1 MVAKVA
7 VAEKEHKMS
16 GTIEQ
21 PRFTCALGSCQSV
34 VAIKKGVPILHSGP
48 GCGGQISRLIGQGEG
63 YAGGSTAPCTNAEEA
78 DVVFG
83 GEKKLRSVIENSF
96 KVIDGDIY
104 VVLTGCT
111 AAITGDDI
119 AAVTGEFQEEDK
131 PIVYVEEG
139 GFRSN
144 NYASH
149 ERLVNAI
156 IDQYVDKFKYSDEKE
171 DGLVNVFA
179 SIPYQDPYWSGNLE
193 GIKKV
198 LTDIGLKVN
207 ILFGNESDGVEEW
220 KRIPNAQFN
229 IVIGPWVGV
238 KIAKHLKVKYGQP
251 FLQFPY
257 LPIGAIETSRFLR
270 SVAEF
275 GHLDEIRV
283 ENYIKKEEA
292 KYYAHIEKM
301 ADFMLEFR
309 YGIPRR
315 VYTIADSSYALGFS
329 KFLLNE
335 LGIIPGPQY
344 IVDDIPE
351 KYQDLVKEEF
361 ENISILQKR
370 TVEVVF
376 DPDAGKNQ
384 LRLEEDAKNYED
396 KRILIL
402 GSSWDKN
409 LADKLHADLL
419 IISVPVQHRL
429 IMNCG
434 YTGYEGGL
442 RAIED
447 IYDRVLATYR

>member
-1 MVAKVA
+1 
-7 VAEKEHKMS
+7 
-16 GTIEQ
+16 G
-21 PRFTCALGSCQSV
+21 
-34 VAIKKGVPILHSGP
+34 
-48 GCGGQISRLIGQGEG
+48 
-63 YAGGSTAPCTNAEEA
+63 
-78 DVVFG
+78 
-83 GEKKLRSVIENSF
+83 F
-96 KVIDGDIY
+96 K
-104 VVLTGCT
+104 
-111 AAITGDDI
+111 
-119 AAVTGEFQEEDK
+119 
-131 PIVYVEEG
+131 
-139 GFRSN
+139 SN

-156 IDQYVDKFKYSDEKE
+156 IDQYVDKFKASDEKVE
-171 DGLVNVFA
+171 GLVNVFA

-207 ILFGNESDGVEEW
+207 ILFGNESGGVEEW
-220 KRIPNAQFN
+220 KTIPNAQFN

-251 FLQFPY
+251 YLQFPY

-270 SVAEF
+270 QVAEF
-275 GHLDEIRV
+275 AHLDEIKV
-283 ENYIKKEEA
+283 ENYIKAEEA
-292 KYYAHIEKM
+292 KYYSHIEKM

-351 KYQDLVKEEF
+351 KFQDSVRAEF
-361 ENISILQKR
+361 DNISILQKR
-370 TVEVVF
+370 QVEVVF

-384 LRLEEDAKNYED
+384 ARLEEDAKNYED
-396 KRILIL
+396 KRLLIL

-434 YTGYEGGL
+434 YTGYAGGL

>member
-1 MVAKVA
+1 
-7 VAEKEHKMS
+7 MS

-21 PRFTCALGSCQSV
+21 PRFTCALGAIQSV

-48 GCGGQISRLIGQGEG
+48 GCGGQITRLIGQGEG

-83 GEKKLRSVIENSF
+83 GEKKLKSVIENSF

-104 VVLTGCT
+104 VVMTGCT

-119 AAVTGEFQEEDK
+119 AAVTGEFQADDK

-139 GFRSN
+139 GFKSN

-149 ERLVNAI
+149 ERVVNAI
-156 IDQYVDKFKYSDEKE
+156 IDQYVDKFKKSEEKIP
-171 DGLVNVFA
+171 GLVNVFA
-179 SIPYQDPYWSGNLE
+179 SIPYQDPYWNGNLE
-193 GIKKV
+193 GIKKI
-198 LTDIGLKVN
+198 LEDIGLKVN
-207 ILFGNESDGVEEW
+207 ILFGNESGGVKEW
-220 KRIPNAQFN
+220 KTIPNAEFN

-238 KIAKHLKVKYGQP
+238 RIAKHLKIKYKQP
-251 FLQFPY
+251 YIQFPY
-257 LPIGAIETSRFLR
+257 IPIGAVETSRFLR
-270 SVAEF
+270 AVTEF
-275 GHLDEIRV
+275 GKLDPDITEK
-283 ENYIKKEEA
+283 YIKDEEA
-292 KYYAHIEKM
+292 KYYTHIEKM

-315 VYTIADSSYALGFS
+315 VYSIADSSYALGFS

-335 LGIIPGPQY
+335 LGIIPGTQF

-351 KYQDLVKEEF
+351 KYQEYVLEQF
-361 ENISILQKR
+361 SQISELKKR
-370 TVEVVF
+370 TVDVVF
-376 DPDAGKNQ
+376 DPDAGNAQ
-384 LRLEEDAKNYED
+384 RLLEEDAKNYED
-396 KRILIL
+396 KRLLIL

-409 LADKLHADLL
+409 LADKLNADLL
-419 IISVPVQHRL
+419 IVSPPVQHRL
-429 IMNCG
+429 IMNCS
-434 YTGYEGGL
+434 YTGYAGGL

>member
-1 MVAKVA
+1 
-7 VAEKEHKMS
+7 MS

-21 PRFTCALGSCQSV
+21 PRFTCALGSIQSV

-96 KVIDGDIY
+96 KVIDGDLY
-104 VVLTGCT
+104 VVVTGCT
-111 AAITGDDI
+111 AAITGDDV
-119 AAVTGEFQEEDK
+119 AAVTGEFQLEDK

-139 GFRSN
+139 GFKSN

-156 IDQYVDKFKYSDEKE
+156 IDQYVDKFKESDEKIPR
-171 DGLVNVFA
+171 LVNVFA
-179 SIPYQDPYWSGNLE
+179 SVPYQDPYWSGNLE

-198 LTDIGLKVN
+198 LEDIGLKVN
-207 ILFGNESDGVEEW
+207 ILFGNESGGVEEW
-220 KRIPNAQFN
+220 KTIPNAEFN

-238 KIAKHLKVKYGQP
+238 KIAKHLKVKYKQP
-251 FLQFPY
+251 YIQFPY
-257 LPIGAIETSRFLR
+257 LPIGAVETSRFLR
-270 SVAEF
+270 SVAGFAE
-275 GHLDEIRV
+275 LDTDEV
-283 ENYIKKEEA
+283 EAYIKKEEA
-292 KYYAHIEKM
+292 KYYSHIEKM

-315 VYTIADSSYALGFS
+315 VYSIADSSYALGFS

-351 KYQDLVKEEF
+351 KFQDLVREQF
-361 ENISILQKR
+361 ENISELGKKR
-370 TVEVVF
+370 DIEVIF

-384 LRLEEDAKNYED
+384 QRLEEDAKNYED

-402 GSSWDKN
+402 GSSWEKN
-409 LADKLHADLL
+409 LADKINADLL

-434 YTGYEGGL
+434 YTGYAGGL
-442 RAIED
+442 RVIED

>member
-1 MVAKVA
+1 
-7 VAEKEHKMS
+7 MS

-21 PRFTCALGSCQSV
+21 PRFTCALGAIQSV

-48 GCGGQISRLIGQGEG
+48 GCGGQITRLIGQGEG

-83 GEKKLRSVIENSF
+83 GEKKLKSVIENSF

-104 VVLTGCT
+104 VVMTGCT

-119 AAVTGEFQEEDK
+119 AAVTGEFQADDK

-139 GFRSN
+139 GFKSN

-149 ERLVNAI
+149 ERVVNAI
-156 IDQYVDKFKYSDEKE
+156 IDQYVDKFKKSEEKIP
-171 DGLVNVFA
+171 GLVNVFA
-179 SIPYQDPYWSGNLE
+179 SIPYQDPYWNGNLE
-193 GIKKV
+193 GIKKI
-198 LTDIGLKVN
+198 LEDIGLKVN
-207 ILFGNESDGVEEW
+207 ILFGNESGGVKEW
-220 KRIPNAQFN
+220 KTIPNAEFN

-238 KIAKHLKVKYGQP
+238 RIAKHLKIKYKQP
-251 FLQFPY
+251 YIQFPY
-257 LPIGAIETSRFLR
+257 IPIGAVETSRFLR
-270 SVAEF
+270 AVTEF
-275 GHLDEIRV
+275 GKLDPDITEK
-283 ENYIKKEEA
+283 YIKDEEA
-292 KYYAHIEKM
+292 KYYTHIEKM

-315 VYTIADSSYALGFS
+315 VYSIADSSYALGFS

-335 LGIIPGPQY
+335 LGIIPGTQF

-351 KYQDLVKEEF
+351 KYQEYVLEQF
-361 ENISILQKR
+361 SQISELKKR
-370 TVEVVF
+370 TVDVVF
-376 DPDAGKNQ
+376 DPDAGNAQ
-384 LRLEEDAKNYED
+384 RLLEEEAKNYED
-396 KRILIL
+396 KRLLIL

-419 IISVPVQHRL
+419 IVSPPVQHRL

-434 YTGYEGGL
+434 YTGYAGGL

>member
-1 MVAKVA
+1 
-7 VAEKEHKMS
+7 MS

-21 PRFTCALGSCQSV
+21 PRFTCALGAIQSV

-48 GCGGQISRLIGQGEG
+48 GCGGQITRLIGQGEG

-83 GEKKLRSVIENSF
+83 GEKKLKSVIENSF

-104 VVLTGCT
+104 VVMTGCT

-119 AAVTGEFQEEDK
+119 AAVTGEFQADDK

-139 GFRSN
+139 GFKSN

-149 ERLVNAI
+149 ERVVNAI
-156 IDQYVDKFKYSDEKE
+156 IDQYVDKFKKSDEKNP
-171 DGLVNVFA
+171 GLVNVFA
-179 SIPYQDPYWSGNLE
+179 SIPYQDPYWNGNLE
-193 GIKKV
+193 GIKKI
-198 LTDIGLKVN
+198 LEDIGLKVN
-207 ILFGNESDGVEEW
+207 ILFGNESGGVKEW
-220 KRIPNAQFN
+220 KTIPNAEFN

-238 KIAKHLKVKYGQP
+238 RIAKHLKIKYKQP
-251 FLQFPY
+251 YIQFPY
-257 LPIGAIETSRFLR
+257 IPIGAVETSRFLR
-270 SVAEF
+270 AVTEF
-275 GHLDEIRV
+275 GKLDPDITEK
-283 ENYIKKEEA
+283 YIKDEEA
-292 KYYAHIEKM
+292 KYYTHIEKM

-315 VYTIADSSYALGFS
+315 VYSIADSSYALGFS

-335 LGIIPGPQY
+335 LGIIPGTQF

-351 KYQDLVKEEF
+351 KYQEYVLEQF
-361 ENISILQKR
+361 SQISELKKR
-370 TVEVVF
+370 TVDVVF
-376 DPDAGKNQ
+376 DPDAGNAQ
-384 LRLEEDAKNYED
+384 RLLEEDAKNYED
-396 KRILIL
+396 KRLLIL

-409 LADKLHADLL
+409 LADKLNADLL
-419 IISVPVQHRL
+419 IVSPPVQHRL
-429 IMNCG
+429 IMNCS
-434 YTGYEGGL
+434 YTGYAGGL

>member
-1 MVAKVA
+1 
-7 VAEKEHKMS
+7 MS

-171 DGLVNVFA
+171 EGLVNVFA

-198 LTDIGLKVN
+198 LSDIGLKVN

-238 KIAKHLKVKYGQP
+238 KIAKHLKGKYGQP

-275 GHLDEIRV
+275 GHLDEIKV

-361 ENISILQKR
+361 DHISILQKR